1 MKFTWRGKWRNGEI
15 VVEAESF
22 RELNEALN
30 MLLSAGELQGSSISG
45 EQNIPRIRAVQ
56 GCPDALR
63 ALMKTDWGGQP
74 RSMKE
79 IKKALDANALYFS
92 KGILSGTLT
101 TMTKRGE
108 LQRVK
113 EEGRWK
119 YLTR

>member
-1 MKFTWRGKWRNGEI
+1 MKFTWRGKWRSGEI
-15 VVEAESF
+15 VVEAETLQ
-22 RELNEALN
+22 ELNEALR
-30 MLLSAGELQGSSISG
+30 MLSSTGELQESLVNG
-45 EQNIPRIRAVQ
+45 EQRIPQIVSVQ
-56 GCPDALR
+56 GCSDAIR
-63 ALMKTDWGGQP
+63 ALMKTDWGKQP

-108 LQRVK
+108 LRRVK

-119 YLTR
+119 YLIK